1 MCINHIAITFYLLYT
16 ITRHVNFFQP
26 DIFMTIIFTFN
37 SKSLTTPPLT
47 FPKLIGETKFYRVTG
62 IVRGTFN
69 QKNNQ

>member
-37 SKSLTTPPLT
+37 SK
-47 FPKLIGETKFYRVTG
+47 F
-62 IVRGTFN
+62 FN
-69 QKNNQ
+69 NTSFNFSQINWGNQVL